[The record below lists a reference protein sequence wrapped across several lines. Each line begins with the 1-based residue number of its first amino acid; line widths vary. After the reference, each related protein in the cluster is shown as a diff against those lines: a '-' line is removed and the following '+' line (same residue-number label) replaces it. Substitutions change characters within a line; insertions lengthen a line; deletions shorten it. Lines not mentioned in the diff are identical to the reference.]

1 MWGGRRAPESGGEE
15 RQMFARPCA
24 DKNNA
29 SGVTGAKRWWRWGK
43 RATIVPRREI
53 LCEKLEPDKGFL
65 FFFPLEVN
73 TVTKV
78 NCVWSQLEGGDE
90 EEGTVN
96 FKASVTDQLPAN
108 NFPMKTAFRIFPP
121 YSSAA
126 FRKIIYARNF
136 KQRVQ
141 NDLFSSFFKCRFN
154 LRSFHLLNGSGGW
167 WWLALLSLLCPSSPT
182 GRLIARGHKH
192 ISTGSD

>member
-1 MWGGRRAPESGGEE
+1 MISNYSGCARGKRRGVHRKTTAAFVGGMRGGRRASESGGEE

-53 LCEKLEPDKGFL
+53 LCEKLEPDKGF
-65 FFFPLEVN
+65 FSLEVN

-90 EEGTVN
+90 EEGAVN

-108 NFPMKTAFRIFPP
+108 NFPMKTAFRIFSPH
-121 YSSAA
+121 SLAA
-126 FRKIIYARNF
+126 FRKIICARDF

-141 NDLFSSFFKCRFN
+141 K
-154 LRSFHLLNGSGGW
+154 
-167 WWLALLSLLCPSSPT
+167 LSLFFFL
-182 GRLIARGHKH
+182 
-192 ISTGSD
+192 